1 MPLHPPTSP
10 SCYAALD
17 ARVLGVLCPRCMS
30 GWMLADS
37 PPVPLQDGF
46 TSSGLPL
53 SRLGDYEL
61 LGEFGRGGMGVMYR
75 AHQSSLDRI
84 VALKLMHRALSEDR
98 AHAARFLSEA
108 RMSAGLRHPG
118 MVAIC
123 DLGRLDGVP
132 FFTME
137 LVEGSSLEGLLA
149 DGPVAPARAVELV
162 MIVAQSVADAHQ
174 HGVVHGDLKPSN
186 VPLDLD
192 GRPKRADFVL
202 AKDLTA
208 HAPRGMTLP
217 GFLIGTPA
225 HMAPEQAAGDTSGQ
239 PAVDIYGLG
248 VLVYHLLTGC
258 VPHNTP
264 TLEAVLR

>member
-10 SCYAALD
+10 SCHAALD

-174 HGVVHGDLKPSN
+174 HGTQRIIEL
-186 VPLDLD
+186 
-192 GRPKRADFVL
+192 GRFCAEVL
-202 AKDLTA
+202 ADA
-208 HAPRGMTLP
+208 IHGARPNRHEQVRDARARRRGR
-217 GFLIGTPA
+217 GG
-225 HMAPEQAAGDTSGQ
+225 G
-239 PAVDIYGLG
+239 
-248 VLVYHLLTGC
+248 
-258 VPHNTP
+258 
-264 TLEAVLR
+264 R